1 MCPLP
6 KIKGSGSQI
15 NLSPLA
21 EGKAATAMCHAPLM
35 KVAAAT
41 ERGDLMAQEADLRPP
56 WFVTQFLLPVL
67 PGWGV
72 QMFSGLASASC

>member
-1 MCPLP
+1 MR
-6 KIKGSGSQI
+6 
-15 NLSPLA
+15 
-21 EGKAATAMCHAPLM
+21 HAPLM
-35 KVAAAT
+35 KVTAAT
-41 ERGDLMAQEADLRPP
+41 ERGDLMAQEAALGPP